1 MLAKLDEIDIVYF
14 SCNFWKSSQIL
25 ITPINSFAK
34 ISTEGYPIL
43 ALLVLIDRTTCQLT
57 DESFTASSGLQFF
70 VFLLFIICSLFS

>member
-1 MLAKLDEIDIVYF
+1 M
-14 SCNFWKSSQIL
+14 SQML
-25 ITPINSFAK
+25 ITAINSFAK

-57 DESFTASSGLQFF
+57 EESFTASSGLHIF